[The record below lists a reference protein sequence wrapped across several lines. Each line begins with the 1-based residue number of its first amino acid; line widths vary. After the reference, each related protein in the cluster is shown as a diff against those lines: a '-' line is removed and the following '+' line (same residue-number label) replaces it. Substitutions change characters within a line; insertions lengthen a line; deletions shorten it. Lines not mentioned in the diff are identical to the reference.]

1 MNRSVIRITWLY
13 IILGAGILGGC
24 ASIIDGSHQEVSFNS
39 NPDGATVNIDG
50 RIIGK
55 TPITAFLKKKAG
67 QSLVFSKDGYKPL
80 TMQLETHMDSWF
92 WGNIVLPGGLFGS
105 TTDGISGAINE
116 YSPSQYMVT
125 LQQEGTG
132 PLESNTATDAKQ
144 KAKEY
149 IVLTYKNILSDISNG
164 GGQYLTSL
172 FELLKIPKEGQGEAT
187 KKIHALSDAYSNIP
201 EFADRVIELYLK

>member
-1 MNRSVIRITWLY
+1 
-13 IILGAGILGGC
+13 
-24 ASIIDGSHQEVSFNS
+24 
-39 NPDGATVNIDG
+39 
-50 RIIGK
+50 
-55 TPITAFLKKKAG
+55 
-67 QSLVFSKDGYKPL
+67 
-80 TMQLETHMDSWF
+80 MQLETRMDSWF
-92 WGNIVLPGGLFGS
+92 WVNIVLGGFIGS

>member
-1 MNRSVIRITWLY
+1 MNRSSIRATWLY

-55 TPITAFLKKKAG
+55 TPTTVSLKKKAG
-67 QSLVFSKDGYKPL
+67 QSLIFSKDGYKPL
-80 TMQLETHMDSWF
+80 TMQLETRMDSWF
-92 WGNIVLPGGLFGS
+92 WGNIVLGGFIGS

-149 IVLTYKNILSDISNG
+149 IVLTYKNILSDISHG

-172 FELLKIPKEGQGEAT
+172 FELLKIPKEGQTEAT